1 MSFLISAPSGED
13 LDRYLVYH
21 LDVHTPS
28 LRLLTTIVKPS
39 RCREFTFKS
48 GLLVIGWEANGS
60 YFLNIRKVS
69 CSPNEPEEEVIL
81 NLGSVVVRLSLKSM
95 ISTQI

>member
-1 MSFLISAPSGED
+1 MSFLISPPSGEE
-13 LDRYLVYH
+13 LDRHLVYH

-28 LRLLTTIVKPS
+28 LRLLTTVVKPA

-48 GLLVIGWEANGS
+48 GLLVIGWEENGS

-69 CSPNEPEEEVIL
+69 CFPNEPEEEVIL
-81 NLGSVVVRLSLKSM
+81 NLGSIVVRLSLKSA
-95 ISTQI
+95 ILTQI